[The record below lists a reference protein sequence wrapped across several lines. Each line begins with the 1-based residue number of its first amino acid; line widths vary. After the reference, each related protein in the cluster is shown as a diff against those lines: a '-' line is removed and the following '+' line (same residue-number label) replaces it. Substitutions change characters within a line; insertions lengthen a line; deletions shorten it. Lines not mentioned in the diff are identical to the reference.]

1 MNLKQLGVLIICV
14 VIIGGAAMIMHSRN
28 NSSWSGGSAEVG
40 KKLLGDFPV
49 NDVAQI
55 HFKQNTNELTLLKTN
70 DLWMVRERYGYPADF
85 SKISQLLLKLRDLKI
100 VQSEQIG
107 PSQLPRM
114 NLAATGQGTNSAT
127 LVEFSD
133 ASGKPIRTLL
143 LGKSHIH
150 ENRQASPE
158 MGEQGWPDGR
168 YVLTG
173 SNATTVAL
181 ISDPLS
187 DINPQ
192 PSQWLDKTFFKTE
205 KPRRVSVTFPAAVT
219 TNSWSLTRESETNE
233 WKLSDAKPGEQL
245 DETKA
250 SGAANALSSP
260 SFTDV
265 LNPQAGD
272 FKRPTE
278 VEIEDFDG
286 FKYSIKVGGKPDDE
300 YQLKVTTSALFG
312 SRTPGKDETAE
323 QKAALDK
330 AFQENQEKL
339 KEKLQRETQF
349 NNWTYLVPGWTLD
362 PILKTRA
369 QLLVEKTDATNGVS
383 TAESPAEGKTTNSAS
398 AE

>member
-1 MNLKQLGVLIICV
+1 MNLKQLGILLALVVLV
-14 VIIGGAAMIMHSRN
+14 GGAGLILRHN
-28 NSSWSGGSAEVG
+28 ENSSWSGGGSEAG

-55 HFKQNTNELTLLKTN
+55 HFQQNTNELTLAKTN
-70 DLWMVRERYGYPADF
+70 DIWTVHERHGYPADF

-114 NLAATGQGTNSAT
+114 NLAQGQGTNSAT
-127 LVEFSD
+127 LVEFSG
-133 ASGKPIRTLL
+133 ASGKPVRTLL
-143 LGKSHIH
+143 LGKNHIH

-168 YVLTG
+168 YVMTG

-205 KPRRVSVTFPAAVT
+205 KPRKVSVTFPAAVT
-219 TNSWSLTRESETNE
+219 TNSWSLTRETETNE
-233 WKLSDAKPGEQL
+233 WKLVDAKPGEEL

-278 VEIEDFDG
+278 VEIGDFDG

-330 AFQENQEKL
+330 AFQENLEKQ
-339 KEKLQRETQF
+339 KEKLHRETEF

-369 QLLVEKTDATNGVS
+369 QLLVEKTDATNGVN
-383 TAESPAEGKTTNSAS
+383 TADSPAKGEATNSAP